1 MRLAPPHWLS
11 GIVGSVSGGALLD
24 LFGGSMRSGLL
35 IAAIAMATCAAF
47 ILVALLAA
55 RSLAAFWPLFGA
67 AELALFMVQAP
78 ANAVTM
84 WAVPPELRAFALS
97 ISGEAC
103 ATWSAAGRTQRWVR
117 ALPTRPPALCARAEV
132 LQHLLGDIPSPPALG
147 ATQAALDD
155 WRLSLSLFV
164 LLPVAGVAAF
174 LVGAL
179 LAKRAHDYRED
190 ETQQQ
195 QAAQQ
200 HLEPHEAS
208 ADVERS
214 PRQQQQQLEQ
224 QQHQQHTDELQP
236 LTKADGLGAASG
248 KDV

>member
-1 MRLAPPHWLS
+1 MPTLSLALSWQGQASVASAARRLGAPAGGCAADMRLAPPHWLS

-47 ILVALLAA
+47 ILV
-55 RSLAAFWPLFGA
+55 
-67 AELALFMVQAP
+67 
-78 ANAVTM
+78 
-84 WAVPPELRAFALS
+84 
-97 ISGEAC
+97 
-103 ATWSAAGRTQRWVR
+103 
-117 ALPTRPPALCARAEV
+117 
-132 LQHLLGDIPSPPALG
+132 
-147 ATQAALDD
+147 
-155 WRLSLSLFV
+155 
-164 LLPVAGVAAF
+164 
-174 LVGAL
+174 AL